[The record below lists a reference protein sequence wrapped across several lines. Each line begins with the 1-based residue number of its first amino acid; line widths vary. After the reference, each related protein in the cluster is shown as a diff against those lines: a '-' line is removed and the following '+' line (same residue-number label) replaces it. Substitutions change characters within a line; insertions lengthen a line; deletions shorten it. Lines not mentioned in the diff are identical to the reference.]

1 MQHAELRCKGG
12 VGSKV
17 GWSKALNKTVD
28 YRVDSQVK
36 VGMRERGFKE
46 EGIRERWR
54 PREGRSQG
62 AKGKRDKQNE
72 STRQDRELWWGE
84 PLAMGRGAWDELVGR
99 GTRSQLAQDRVNG
112 RTN

>member
-1 MQHAELRCKGG
+1 MWGVRWDGAKHSTRQSTTESTAKSRLACVRGDSKRKGF
-12 VGSKV
+12 
-17 GWSKALNKTVD
+17 
-28 YRVDSQVK
+28 
-36 VGMRERGFKE
+36 ER
-46 EGIRERWR
+46 RWR
-54 PREGRSQG
+54 PREEGG
-62 AKGKRDKQNE
+62 AKGKRYKQNE

>member
-28 YRVDSQVK
+28 YRVDSQAK

-46 EGIRERWR
+46 EGIREEMETGSLEL
-54 PREGRSQG
+54 REW
-62 AKGKRDKQNE
+62 
-72 STRQDRELWWGE
+72 ELGIWGE
-84 PLAMGRGAWDELVGR
+84 AIAGGSREAD
-99 GTRSQLAQDRVNG
+99 Q
-112 RTN
+112 